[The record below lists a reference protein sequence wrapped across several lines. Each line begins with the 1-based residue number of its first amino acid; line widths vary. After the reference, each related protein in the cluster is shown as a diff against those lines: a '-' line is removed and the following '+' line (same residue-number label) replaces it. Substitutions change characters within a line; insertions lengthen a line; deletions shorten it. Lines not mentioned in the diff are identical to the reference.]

1 MKRSGRRLVALLAA
15 ACIGLTSFWSS
26 GLASAAE
33 EGTEPAAVQ
42 IESGASQETTAAQ
55 NPETS
60 EA

>member
-55 NPETS
+55 NQD
-60 EA
+60 